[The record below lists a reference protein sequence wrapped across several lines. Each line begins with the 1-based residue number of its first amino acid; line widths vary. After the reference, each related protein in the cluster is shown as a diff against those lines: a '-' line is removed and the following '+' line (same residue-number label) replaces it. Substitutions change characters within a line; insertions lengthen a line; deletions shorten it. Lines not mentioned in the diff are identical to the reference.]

1 MKNRF
6 DQFPILQGEDK
17 VISLAIIQ
25 PKICC
30 IALKYNAFALSNASV
45 FHVFDCI
52 VTRYAP
58 EFMHTNCTGEKCLWN
73 EKLNSLK

>member
-17 VISLAIIQ
+17 VISLATIQ
-25 PKICC
+25 SQILYLT
-30 IALKYNAFALSNASV
+30 LKCKAFFLSNASV

-58 EFMHTNCTGEKCLWN
+58 EFMQTNCTGEKCL
-73 EKLNSLK
+73 